1 MTNYKKPTT
10 SGDKLYEHYIEEL
23 NAWTLIKELEK
34 DNQAIAGKLSF
45 PENDDF
51 HWDKLRL
58 KIWTA

>member
-1 MTNYKKPTT
+1 MTNYKKPKT
-10 SGDKLYEHYIEEL
+10 SGDKLYERYIEEL
-23 NAWTLIKELEK
+23 NAWILIKELEK

-58 KIWTA
+58 KIWMT